1 MESIFIKV
9 GELFSALL
17 KTDFTMDASLKIFCL
32 VGTSKLIY
40 LVTGLTNICMMEI
53 FALTG

>member
-32 VGTSKLIY
+32 VGISKLIY